1 MSESIDECV
10 SRLKCM
16 AEEDSK
22 WDLSYNDRKAIW
34 MVIDSRE
41 RLKMACDEFTAVS
54 EGEVSFKDGKMVAS
68 LKSRIHLVFAEAFYD
83 LVIDSGAK
91 NYLEVTF
98 QGERGNILMHLQ
110 RLDGE
115 TPHNMRVKAQA
126 WAKAWK
132 KAAKRYRMLCLSNP
146 MNRSKPA

>member
-1 MSESIDECV
+1 MEECIN
-10 SRLKCM
+10 RLKCM

-22 WDLSYNDRKAIW
+22 WDLSDNDREAILR
-34 MVIDSRE
+34 VVDSRG
-41 RLKMACDEFTAVS
+41 RLDMACKEFTAVS

-83 LVIDSGAK
+83 LVVDSGAK
-91 NYLEVTF
+91 NYLECTF

-115 TPHNMRVKAQA
+115 TPHNMRVKAQG